1 LIIISDT
8 LFIGKELH
16 FFPELP
22 STNQTAF
29 DLVSKSKPSEGTTV
43 FTFRQTA
50 GRGQIGSRWDS
61 ELDKNIAL
69 SVILY
74 PKSLPVRK
82 QFMLNKAISLAVRD
96 VVSDCLPQHYLPVCV
111 KWSNDI
117 YVGQEKIAGIL
128 IQNGVSGTHLQYS
141 VIGIGLNVN
150 QMKFADF
157 VPNAT
162 SLQLQSG
169 QMYDLELILKQIC
182 QKLEQYYLLLKFGH
196 FDRLDALYLQ
206 HLYQYQ
212 QLALYQRLDGR
223 VFRGT
228 ILGVTDIGRLQIL
241 TDAKELETFDLK
253 EIKFCL

>member
-8 LFIGKELH
+8 LFIGKALH

-22 STNQTAF
+22 STNQVAL
-29 DLVSKSKPSEGTTV
+29 DLVSKSKPSEGTAV

-50 GRGQIGSRWDS
+50 GRGQIGSRWES
-61 ELDKNIAL
+61 EPNKNIAL
-69 SVILY
+69 SVILH
-74 PKSLPVRK
+74 PKCLPVRQ
-82 QFMLNKAISLAVRD
+82 QFMLNKAVSLAIRD
-96 VVSDCLPQHYLPVCV
+96 VVADSLAHHYLPVCV

-117 YVGQEKIAGIL
+117 YVGNEKIAGIL
-128 IQNGVSGTHLQYS
+128 IQNVISGTYLQYS
-141 VIGIGLNVN
+141 IIGIGLNVN
-150 QMKFADF
+150 QIKFPDF

-162 SLQLQSG
+162 SLQLQSN
-169 QMYDLELILKQIC
+169 QSFDLKLILKQIFE
-182 QKLEQYYLLLKFGH
+182 KLEQYYLLLKFGH

-206 HLYQYQ
+206 YLYQYQ
-212 QLALYQRLDGR
+212 QPALYQRLDGR

-253 EIKFCL
+253 EIKFCV